1 MHFSPYP
8 YQERSI
14 DFIVEHPKCALLLD
28 MGLGKTVCTLSAI
41 SMLKLID
48 VSRILVIAPVRV
60 ARSTWPSEIEKWD
73 ETAGLTYSVVVGTPR
88 QRLAALQKPADIYI
102 INRENVIW
110 LTENAEFSFDMVV
123 IDELSSFK
131 NRKSKRFRALRKH
144 IHRCHRVVGLTGT
157 PAPNGLMDLWP
168 QMYLLDQGA
177 RLGKTI
183 TRYREKWFRPGRSN
197 GYVVYDYIP
206 RPEADTQI
214 YEALSD
220 ITISMRKEDY
230 LVMPERSYIDISVS
244 LQPDVM
250 KVYRKFEKDAVL
262 ELEPDEI
269 AGINAA
275 AVANKLQ
282 QFADGAVYNDDGE
295 AVHIHDSKLDALED
309 LVESA
314 NGQSV
319 IVFYAFRH
327 EKKAIE
333 SRFDVREI
341 NTQEDVDDWNEG
353 RIPMLVAHPASIGH
367 GLNLQKGGHII
378 IWYGLTWSL
387 ELYQQA
393 NDRLYRQG
401 QEHPVMIYHL
411 VSEGTIDERILKVIR
426 SKGNRQDE
434 LIDYMKEIRNEKYNA

>member
-14 DFIVEHPKCALLLD
+14 DFIVDHPKCALLLD

-41 SMLKLID
+41 SILKLID
-48 VSRILVIAPVRV
+48 VSRILVIAPIRV
-60 ARSTWPSEIEKWD
+60 AKSTWPSEIEKWD
-73 ETAGLTYSVVVGTPR
+73 ETRALTYSVVVGTPK
-88 QRLAALQKPADIYI
+88 QRLAALSKQTDIYI
-102 INRENVIW
+102 INRENVVW
-110 LTENAEFSFDMVV
+110 LTENVPFNFDMVV

-131 NRKSKRFRALRKH
+131 NQKSKRFRALRKY
-144 IHRCHRVVGLTGT
+144 IHRCKRVVGLTGT

-168 QMYLLDQGA
+168 QMYLLDQGQ

-183 TRYREKWFRPGRSN
+183 TRYRERWFRPGRSN

-206 RPEADTQI
+206 RPGADEEI

-230 LVMPERSYIDISVS
+230 LVMPEKSYLDIPVS
-244 LQPDVM
+244 LHPDVM
-250 KVYRKFEKDAVL
+250 TAYRRFERDAVL
-262 ELEPDEI
+262 ELEPEEI
-269 AGINAA
+269 VGINAA

-282 QFADGAVYNDDGE
+282 QFADGAVYNDEGHP
-295 AVHIHDSKLDALED
+295 VPIHDSKLNALED

-314 NGQSV
+314 NGQSI
-319 IVFYAFRH
+319 IVFYAFRS

-341 NTQEDVDDWNEG
+341 NTQEDVNDWNAG
-353 RIPMLVAHPASIGH
+353 RIPLLIAHPASIGH

-401 QEHPVMIYHL
+401 QEYPVMIYHL
-411 VSEGTIDERILKVIR
+411 VSKGTIDERILKVLR
-426 SKGNRQDE
+426 HKVNKQDE
-434 LIDYMKEIRNEKYNA
+434 LIDYMKKIKH